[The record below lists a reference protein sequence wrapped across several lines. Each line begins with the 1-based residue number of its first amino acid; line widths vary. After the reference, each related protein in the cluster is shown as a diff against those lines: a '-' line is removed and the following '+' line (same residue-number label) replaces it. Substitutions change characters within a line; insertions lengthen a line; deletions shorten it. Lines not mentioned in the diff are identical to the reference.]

1 MEKRTSAF
9 ARIFAVLALAAAIA
23 AVFVV
28 VSGGVDDNSGKTS
41 RNHPHKQAKTEEKKK
56 SRTKAATYEIQ
67 PGDTLTRI
75 SAKTGVPVTELKA
88 LNPEVDAL
96 TLIAGETLKLR

>member
-23 AVFVV
+23 AVFLI
-28 VSGGVDDNSGKTS
+28 VSGAVEDDASKPS
-41 RNHPHKQAKTEEKKK
+41 RHSPHQQAKHKKEK
-56 SRTKAATYEIQ
+56 SRTKAKTYEIQ

-75 SAKTGVPVTELKA
+75 SHVTGVPVTELKA

-96 TLIAGETLKLR
+96 TLIAGEILKLR